1 VRRRRNASDD
11 RTSAGRK
18 PTIYDI
24 ARLSGA
30 SPSTVSAVLSG
41 RANERRIKSATE
53 LAIKAIA
60 AEAGYSPN
68 LQARGLRSARS
79 GLVGMII
86 PNHEDRFFSSLSQ
99 SFDTQA
105 RQRGHCPVIA
115 STLRTP
121 EEEARIVKTLISYKI
136 DALLIAGATDSEAL
150 GALCTAAHL
159 PHLFVD
165 LPGRHAPSVV
175 TDNLLGAE
183 RLTRKLLR
191 DCGPVTT
198 PRARPCFLGGIA
210 SDFATA
216 SRLVGFRKVCGDL
229 GLPSDDDQILLCGYA
244 SRPTTAT
251 LEALYARLGG
261 LPTALF
267 VNSLPVFEGALRFL
281 AALPER
287 ALRDTAIGCFD
298 YHPFAAF
305 LPFPVTMVRQDADA
319 LVARAY
325 ELLDAADFRP
335 RLIAV
340 EPRLI
345 EPRTLYEEPASD
357 LG

>member
-1 VRRRRNASDD
+1 
-11 RTSAGRK
+11 
-18 PTIYDI
+18 
-24 ARLSGA
+24 
-30 SPSTVSAVLSG
+30 
-41 RANERRIKSATE
+41 
-53 LAIKAIA
+53 
-60 AEAGYSPN
+60 
-68 LQARGLRSARS
+68 
-79 GLVGMII
+79 MII

-99 SFDTQA
+99 RFDTQA

-136 DALLIAGATDSEAL
+136 DALLIAGATDSAAL
-150 GALCTAAHL
+150 GALCAAAHL
-159 PHLFVD
+159 PHIFID
-165 LPGRHAPSVV
+165 LPGRDAPSVV

-191 DCGPVTT
+191 DCGGASTA
-198 PRARPCFLGGIA
+198 RARPCFLGGVA

-216 SRLVGFRKVCGDL
+216 SRLVGFRNVCNEL
-229 GLPSDDDQILLCGYA
+229 GLPSHEMQILLCGYA

-251 LEALYARLGG
+251 LEALCARLGG
-261 LPTALF
+261 LPQALF

-281 AALPER
+281 AGLPEG
-287 ALRDTAIGCFD
+287 AFRDVAIGCFD

-319 LVARAY
+319 LVGRAY
-325 ELLDAADFRP
+325 ELLDAADFTP

-340 EPRLI
+340 EPQLI
-345 EPRTLYEEPASD
+345 EPGTLYEEPAGD